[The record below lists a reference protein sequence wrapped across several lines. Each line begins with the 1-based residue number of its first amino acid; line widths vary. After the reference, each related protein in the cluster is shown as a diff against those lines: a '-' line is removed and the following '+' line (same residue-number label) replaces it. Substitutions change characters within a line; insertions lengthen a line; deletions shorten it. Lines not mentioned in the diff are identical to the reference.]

1 MIVHHISI
9 VAYDMRGHSLAV
21 GFVARL
27 KAAPKTQGR
36 WRMKVL
42 ARIALHAAS
51 AILFIVAS
59 FSTAATTIL
68 TSADPADGW
77 RVIAPVGN
85 LEGLP
90 ITAVGLDWEAAN
102 GGWNSSSA
110 YDDSDAAGW
119 HTPVARDESAY
130 GATLGNNV
138 WADEE
143 GMGLTPAYFRKLFFL
158 PVLPTAAWFGSN
170 IPNDFSNVVDDDV
183 QIYINGALVFDDTD
197 GQATFYPVIDIL
209 GYLQLGDN
217 LIAMKAHDS
226 FTGNE
231 HVSFALQAVDVPEP
245 GGLLLV
251 LSAVGALCLSR
262 RRFGRTSRAGRA

>member
-1 MIVHHISI
+1 MGRSMMNQSRIGSC
-9 VAYDMRGHSLAV
+9 
-21 GFVARL
+21 AR
-27 KAAPKTQGR
+27 A
-36 WRMKVL
+36 
-42 ARIALHAAS
+42 ALHATAVVFL
-51 AILFIVAS
+51 AITS
-59 FSTAATTIL
+59 FPTAATTIL

-85 LEGLP
+85 LEGMP

-102 GGWNSSSA
+102 AGWNDSPA

-138 WADEE
+138 WADDE
-143 GMGLTPAYFRKLFFL
+143 GIGQTPAYFRKLFFL
-158 PVLPTAAWFGSN
+158 PALPAAAWIGSN

-183 QIYINGALVFDDTD
+183 QNYINGSLVFDDTD

-209 GYLQLGDN
+209 GYLQVGDN

-231 HVSFALQAVDVPEP
+231 HVSLALQAVDVPEP
-245 GGLLLV
+245 DGLLLI
-251 LSAVGALCLSR
+251 LSAVAALAISR
-262 RRFGRTSRAGRA
+262 RRFQRSPRSA